1 MILELAAPASLP
13 LGLVQHQNQ
22 PALLTLTVQH
32 PPVHLT
38 IQAGAPLHVTG
49 PRAHIAHA
57 HAQHYLE
64 HHHLPHTGEIE
75 IELAIPAFM
84 GLSGD
89 TMLGLTIAQ
98 ALAWAH
104 AQDDRTVH
112 AAATALGLGREHA
125 AQLWGYD
132 QGGLLLTGT
141 QAPHGELPPVLRRA
155 EIAHPERDAWAFV
168 FHFPSPPDETPDT
181 LEDDRLRTLIEQTA
195 YPPEPVTD
203 ALFAAVD
210 ADDIAAFGRGLM
222 SVQEY
227 FPQSIAPESQRV
239 LDMMVE
245 NGAYAWGQMLTG
257 YGLWGLVKGGDAS
270 RVLRK
275 KLSDH
280 VGFFGGR
287 VMATIT
293 DNRGASSVEKQG
305 VLVRSDPMRPR
316 PGVS

>member
-13 LGLVQHQNQ
+13 LGLVQDHGQ

-32 PPVHLT
+32 PPVQLA
-38 IQAGAPLHVTG
+38 IQAGPRLHITG

-57 HAQHYLE
+57 HAARYLRYYNQ
-64 HHHLPHTGEIE
+64 PQRGEIE

-89 TMLGLTIAQ
+89 VMLGLAVAQ
-98 ALAWAH
+98 SLAWAH
-104 AQDDRTVH
+104 NLREELPAR
-112 AAATALGLGREHA
+112 AMALGLGAGHA
-125 AQLWGYD
+125 GQLWGYD

-141 QAPHGELPPVLRRA
+141 QAGADELPPIIRRA
-155 EIAHPERDAWAFV
+155 EIAHTEREAWAFV
-168 FHFPSPPDETPDT
+168 FHFPIPPDDTPDT
-181 LEDDRLRTLIEQTA
+181 LEDDRLRILLGQTDL
-195 YPPEPVTD
+195 PPGRVAGEI
-203 ALFAAVD
+203 FAAVE

-222 SVQEY
+222 SVQEH
-227 FPQSIAPESQRV
+227 FPQTISPESQAV
-239 LDMMVE
+239 LDLMRE

-270 RVLRK
+270 RMLRK
-275 KLSDH
+275 KISDH
-280 VGFFGGR
+280 IGFFGGR

-293 DNRGASSVEKQG
+293 DNRGAHAVEKEG
-305 VLVRSDPMRPR
+305 RLGMDSPIRPR

>member
-13 LGLVQHQNQ
+13 LGLVHYRNQ

-38 IQAGAPLHVTG
+38 IQAGSPLHVTG

-57 HAQHYLE
+57 HALRYLN

-104 AQDDRTVH
+104 AQDDRTVN
-112 AAATALGLGREHA
+112 AYATALGIGNDRVG
-125 AQLWGYD
+125 QLWGYD

-141 QAPHGELPPVLRRA
+141 QAPREELPAILRRT

-168 FHFPSPPDETPDT
+168 FHFPAPPDETPDT

-195 YPPEPVTD
+195 LPPKPVTE
-203 ALFAAVD
+203 AIFAAVAD
-210 ADDIAAFGRGLM
+210 DDIAAFGRGLM

-227 FPQSIAPESQRV
+227 FPQNIALESQRV
-239 LDMMVE
+239 LDMMIE
-245 NGAYAWGQMLTG
+245 NGAYAWGQMITG
-257 YGLWGLVKGGDAS
+257 YGVWGLVKGGDAS

-293 DNRGASSVEKQG
+293 DNRGVSSVEKKG
-305 VLVRSDPMRPR
+305 GLERSDPMRPR